1 MIQLKEAGMK
11 VSIPDHLEH
20 WYELVEYANKALPL
34 ARVSCLA
41 TWRKIFTAPKSKG
54 WSDVLLMI
62 KLLLTIPVSNA
73 KLERI
78 FSNLKC
84 DKTNCC

>member
-11 VSIPDHLEH
+11 VSILDHLEH
-20 WYELVEYANKALPL
+20 WYELVEHANKALPL
-34 ARVSCLA
+34 ARVSYLA
-41 TWRKIFTAPKSKG
+41 IWRKSFTAPKSKG

-78 FSNLKC
+78 FSKLKC
-84 DKTNCC
+84 VKTNCC

>member
-20 WYELVEYANKALPL
+20 WYELVEHVNKALPL
-34 ARVSCLA
+34 ARVSYLA
-41 TWRKIFTAPKSKG
+41 IWRKSFTAPKSKG

-78 FSNLKC
+78 FSKLKC
-84 DKTNCC
+84 VKTNCC

>member
-20 WYELVEYANKALPL
+20 WYELVEHVNKALPL
-34 ARVSCLA
+34 ARVSYLA
-41 TWRKIFTAPKSKG
+41 IWRKSFTAPKSKG

-78 FSNLKC
+78 FSNLKR

>member
-1 MIQLKEAGMK
+1 MIQLKEAEMK
-11 VSIPDHLEH
+11 VSILDHLEH
-20 WYELVEYANKALPL
+20 WYELVEHTNKALPL
-34 ARVSCLA
+34 ARVSYLA
-41 TWRKIFTAPKSKG
+41 IWRKSFTAPKSKG

-78 FSNLKC
+78 FSKLKC
-84 DKTNCC
+84 VKTNCC